1 MEYHIVVD
9 DRERVIAKIL
19 HRKDVIVDIRRIE
32 VGDFII
38 SKRVVVERKTIS
50 DFVNS
55 IIDRRI
61 FKQIENMKEFYERPI
76 IILEG
81 IEDIYSVRNVHPN
94 AIRGAIASIS
104 VDYGIPIIRT
114 SNAEET
120 AEMLIAIARREQS
133 EKKEISLHKKKP
145 MTKAEIQVYVVSSL
159 PMIGPNTAKRLLEYF
174 GTIENVFTANVD
186 ELMKVEGIGKEKA
199 KKMRELITSR
209 YEP

>member
-1 MEYHIVVD
+1 MDYHIVVD
-9 DRERVIAKIL
+9 DRERTIAKIL
-19 HRKDVIVDIRRIE
+19 HQKDVIVDIRRVD

-38 SKRVVVERKTIS
+38 SKRVVVERKTIN
-50 DFVNS
+50 DFVSS

-61 FKQIENMKEFYERPI
+61 FKQIENMKEFYERPV

-81 IEDIYSVRNVHPN
+81 TEDIYSVRNVHPN
-94 AIRGAIASIS
+94 AIRGAIASIT

-114 SNAEET
+114 ENAVET
-120 AEMLIAIARREQS
+120 AEMLIAIARREQA

-145 MTKAEIQVYVVSSL
+145 MSKAEIQVYVVSSL

-174 GTIENVFTANVD
+174 GTIEKVFTANVD

-199 KKMRELITSR
+199 KKMRELITSV